1 MRKDGEIPL
10 ASVEMR
16 IKSENPTVCVFK
28 AIYEV
33 SNIPFFFPTVEKN
46 LGQASRSDYLVE
58 FVGNANDKL
67 NKRITSLFLEKGGR
81 TP

>member
-1 MRKDGEIPL
+1 
-10 ASVEMR
+10 MR
-16 IKSENPTVCVFK
+16 IKSENPTVCAFK

-33 SNIPFFFPTVEKN
+33 SNVPFFFPTVEKN

-67 NKRITSLFLEKGGR
+67 NKRITSLLLEKGGR